1 MAVAALVIL
10 VPVLL
15 ALGELARLDRAA
27 RRLQFGAQRPVIA
40 TAMAENADP
49 SFRLIPIETQVRVSM
64 RPEIHAVL
72 GGKRASV
79 TLRRCYWIATGSGH
93 GETDD

>member
-1 MAVAALVIL
+1 MNRRASIFSSGARLGGVTVEMAVAALVIL

-40 TAMAENADP
+40 TAMAENAA
-49 SFRLIPIETQVRVSM
+49 SIVHHRLHVRS
-64 RPEIHAVL
+64 
-72 GGKRASV
+72 
-79 TLRRCYWIATGSGH
+79 
-93 GETDD
+93 